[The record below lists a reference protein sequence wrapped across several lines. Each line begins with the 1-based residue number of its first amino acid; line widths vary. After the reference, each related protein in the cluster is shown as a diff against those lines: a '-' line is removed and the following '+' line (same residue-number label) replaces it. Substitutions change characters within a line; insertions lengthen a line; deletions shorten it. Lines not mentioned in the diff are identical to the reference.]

1 MRFTA
6 LDWLLLSATLIG
18 PIVFGILRSKLAG
31 RNLSQ
36 YFLAGRDLPWW
47 LSGTSMVAT
56 TFAADTPLA
65 VTGLIAAYG
74 LSGNWL
80 WWNAAFGSVLTVV
93 FFSHLWRRAGIL
105 TDVEF
110 TELRY
115 TGRAAAILRG
125 VRAIYLGI
133 PINCLII
140 GWVNL
145 AMAKIL
151 SIALGWNELDAVFFG
166 LFVAGLYSAIAGLRG
181 VILADFF
188 QFVIAMVG
196 TTALAYF
203 VISSSDI
210 GGVHSLITHLPAA
223 TTELWPADSD
233 ATSSNGIVSVVALPM
248 TAFIAYL
255 GIQWWSTWYP
265 GQEPGGG
272 GYIAQR
278 IMATRSEKDA
288 LLATWWFTIAHYCIR
303 PWPWILVGL
312 ASLLLYP
319 GLSDPESGYVL
330 IMRDYLPAGWAGV
343 VIGGFF
349 AAYMS
354 TVSTQLN
361 WGTSYV
367 VNDWYKRFVEPTAS
381 DARLVTVARL
391 VTLLILLLSALVT
404 FALDSVR
411 QAWEIMLESGAGI
424 GLVLIMRWYWWR
436 VTAVSEIAAIASSII
451 GFIVMRTMTNITFPE
466 SLFYIVPF
474 TTICWVWITLM
485 VPPEPFNRL
494 VAFYDKVR
502 PAGPG
507 WDPVVAHRPST
518 HNQSITPLICRWAL
532 GVTSVYAM
540 LTGIYLMIFVAI
552 LFGLVSI
559 LASLGLML
567 IVIHWPW
574 KDFSHENQQ
583 SAV

>member
-1 MRFTA
+1 MTFTT
-6 LDWLLLSATLIG
+6 LDWLLLSVTVIAPVAVG
-18 PIVFGILRSKLAG
+18 ALRTKVAG

-56 TFAADTPLA
+56 TFAADTPLV

-74 LSGNWL
+74 LAGNWL
-80 WWNAAFGSVLTVV
+80 WWNAAFGSVLTIV

-115 TGRAAAILRG
+115 TGHSAAILRG
-125 VRAIYLGI
+125 VRALYLGV
-133 PINCLII
+133 PVNCLII

-151 SIALGWNELDAVFFG
+151 SIALGWNELNAVLLG
-166 LFVAGLYSAIAGLRG
+166 LCVAGGYSAITGLRG
-181 VILADFF
+181 VIVADFM
-188 QFVIAMVG
+188 QFVVAMAG

-210 GGVHSLITHLPAA
+210 GGVQSLLVLLPAE
-223 TTELWPADSD
+223 TVTLWPTISGTGSD
-233 ATSSNGIVSVVALPM
+233 TDVLSAVALPM
-248 TAFIAYL
+248 SAFIAYL

-278 IMATRSEKDA
+278 IMATRSEKHA

-312 ASLLLYP
+312 ASLVLYP

-330 IMRDYLPAGWAGV
+330 IMRDYLPAGWMGV

-349 AAYMS
+349 AAFMS

-367 VNDWYKRFVEPTAS
+367 VNDWYKRFVNPSAS
-381 DARLVTVARL
+381 ERRLVNVARIVTVIIL
-391 VTLLILLLSALVT
+391 VLSAGVT
-404 FALDSVR
+404 FTLQSVR
-411 QAWEIMLESGAGI
+411 QAWELMLESGAGI
-424 GLVLIMRWYWWR
+424 GLVLILRWYWWR
-436 VTAVSEIAAIASSII
+436 VTAVSEIAAIVSSII
-451 GFIVMRTMTNITFPE
+451 GFVVMRTMSSVAFPE
-466 SLFYIVPF
+466 TLYYIVPF
-474 TTICWVWITLM
+474 TTLCWVVVTILT
-485 VPPEPFNRL
+485 PSEPL
-494 VAFYDKVR
+494 AHLSAFYIKVR

-507 WDPVVAHRPST
+507 WSHVRDRLEST
-518 HNQSITPLICRWAL
+518 RSEPFLPLVYRWGL
-532 GVTSVYAM
+532 GVASVYSM
-540 LTGIYLMIFVAI
+540 LTGIYLIIFTDV
-552 LFGLVSI
+552 LLGLLCV
-559 LASLGLML
+559 LLSLGAML
-567 IVIHWPW
+567 LVVRRYG
-574 KDFSHENQQ
+574 SN
-583 SAV
+583 